1 MMENLERDGFLRSLR
16 VNNAEDI
23 VPAIPNVSLLRHRTM
38 KQVGINLCLTSSEC
52 RIQHSSRANFRTSFR
67 NSIFKP
73 VWYMMNWHGLSLH
86 EERFEQNAA
95 QLKGLILD
103 YLYKDEEIVSND
115 FKEGNIS

>member
-1 MMENLERDGFLRSLR
+1 
-16 VNNAEDI
+16 
-23 VPAIPNVSLLRHRTM
+23 
-38 KQVGINLCLTSSEC
+38 
-52 RIQHSSRANFRTSFR
+52 
-67 NSIFKP
+67 
-73 VWYMMNWHGLSLH
+73 MMNWHGLSLH